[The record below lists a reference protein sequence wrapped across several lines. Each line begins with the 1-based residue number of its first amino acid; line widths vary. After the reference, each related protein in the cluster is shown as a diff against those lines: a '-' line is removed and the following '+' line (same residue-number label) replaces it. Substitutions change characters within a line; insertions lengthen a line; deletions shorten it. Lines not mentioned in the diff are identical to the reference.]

1 MDPLSVTASVIAVA
15 TLAGQIGT
23 ALSELRAFCKQL
35 PGRLHALSNEISDIE
50 VVLYQVGRVVEER
63 SRLSVQILQ
72 TDIVSIPNILQRA
85 EVKLKELKTIID
97 HLTALT
103 TKNGAIVFQIR
114 LWKKEQPKIQN
125 LQEDIREIKSSFN
138 VILGATN
145 SREMMRVRLDLET
158 LSTVTKQTAHE
169 QSTSWEEFLRDI
181 TYHHENVEETLNHTY
196 QQVDERISR
205 VEEMLKTQSAQIQNS
220 QFLQVGPSYNMGPP
234 ASRRRLSRSVSKEGP
249 PKMPS
254 RPEAVGVRLTRYA
267 SVCRAGCICACH
279 SQTKSS
285 TPGFM
290 DRVLGQLFV
299 GYAGMPLLSQ
309 KCDTA
314 TCEKSQSPHMS
325 FEYWFPLGFC
335 WSQIIRLQL
344 GYQPNVG
351 PQMSLTTLRR
361 FPDSA
366 QCVNFALE
374 GNIEGL
380 KNLFMS
386 GMASPRDVSTTR
398 GYSLLR
404 WALYGQ
410 QYGTCRFLLSAG
422 ADADYKPMS
431 LNDDCPSDKA
441 CDVILRGGISE
452 RVIEILRLLGASSD
466 FVENQNFAAI
476 HKIVLML
483 SMKDLEEEILR
494 NPGQIDVPDAN
505 GRTAL
510 EWAAA
515 RGDERSV
522 ITLLSYGA
530 DPNNIDHKLNTP
542 LTLASNQNHTVC
554 VRLLL
559 EAGAHP
565 DPGLP
570 NGIKFGSPLNCAARN
585 ASDPLLL
592 KTLLDFN
599 ADIEASNVD
608 GVTPLLQVARGN
620 SAGHAMLLLEYGAD
634 INVTSKAGRTPLT
647 TAIIHNNH
655 NVLQL
660 LLDRWYEYSE
670 CPRLKGPHLLGL
682 VAQYADLDTISI
694 LASTNHLRIKFDK
707 NYEFGDF
714 IAILRER
721 SKVTDKL
728 LSAFEDLLNIINQG
742 ATEHRSVE
750 SAMESGLLV
759 HGEFDEG
766 DSDECY
772 EDAQE
777 VLTTFSPDLGCPFIK
792 LAKRAT
798 I

>member
-1 MDPLSVTASVIAVA
+1 MANSTRPADFYCLLVQ
-15 TLAGQIGT
+15 TLITSMWFNSLDGE
-23 ALSELRAFCKQL
+23 SPKEFQL
-35 PGRLHALSNEISDIE
+35 II
-50 VVLYQVGRVVEER
+50 Y
-63 SRLSVQILQ
+63 SR
-72 TDIVSIPNILQRA
+72 
-85 EVKLKELKTIID
+85 
-97 HLTALT
+97 
-103 TKNGAIVFQIR
+103 
-114 LWKKEQPKIQN
+114 
-125 LQEDIREIKSSFN
+125 
-138 VILGATN
+138 
-145 SREMMRVRLDLET
+145 
-158 LSTVTKQTAHE
+158 
-169 QSTSWEEFLRDI
+169 
-181 TYHHENVEETLNHTY
+181 
-196 QQVDERISR
+196 
-205 VEEMLKTQSAQIQNS
+205 
-220 QFLQVGPSYNMGPP
+220 
-234 ASRRRLSRSVSKEGP
+234 
-249 PKMPS
+249 
-254 RPEAVGVRLTRYA
+254 
-267 SVCRAGCICACH
+267 
-279 SQTKSS
+279 
-285 TPGFM
+285 
-290 DRVLGQLFV
+290 
-299 GYAGMPLLSQ
+299 
-309 KCDTA
+309 
-314 TCEKSQSPHMS
+314 
-325 FEYWFPLGFC
+325 
-335 WSQIIRLQL
+335 
-344 GYQPNVG
+344 
-351 PQMSLTTLRR
+351 
-361 FPDSA
+361 
-366 QCVNFALE
+366 
-374 GNIEGL
+374 
-380 KNLFMS
+380 
-386 GMASPRDVSTTR
+386 
-398 GYSLLR
+398 
-404 WALYGQ
+404 
-410 QYGTCRFLLSAG
+410 
-422 ADADYKPMS
+422 PMS

-620 SAGHAMLLLEYGAD
+620 SASHAMLLLEYGAD

>member
-15 TLAGQIGT
+15 ALAGQIGS
-23 ALSELRAFCKQL
+23 ALSELRALCKQL

-63 SRLSVQILQ
+63 SKSSVQISR
-72 TDIVSIPNILQRA
+72 TDTISIPKILQRA
-85 EVKLKELKTIID
+85 ELKLKELKTIID
-97 HLTALT
+97 RLTALT
-103 TKNGAIVFQIR
+103 TKNGAIIFQIR
-114 LWKKEQPKIQN
+114 LWQKEQSKIQS
-125 LQEDIREIKSSFN
+125 LQEEMREIKSSFN
-138 VILGATN
+138 VILGASN

-158 LSTVTKQTAHE
+158 LSTVTKQTAQA

-181 TYHHENVEETLNHTY
+181 TSHHQNVEETLNHTY

-205 VEEMLKTQSAQIQNS
+205 VEEMLKTQSTQIQNS
-220 QFLQVGPSYNMGPP
+220 QSLQVGPSYNMGPP
-234 ASRRRLSRSVSKEGP
+234 ASRRRLSRSVSKERP

-254 RPEAVGVRLTRYA
+254 RPEAVGVRLTQYA
-267 SVCRAGCICACH
+267 SICRAGCLCACH

-290 DRVLGQLFV
+290 DRILGQLFV

-314 TCEKSQSPHMS
+314 TCEKSQSPHMR

-344 GYQPNVG
+344 GYQSNVG

-361 FPDSA
+361 VSDSA
-366 QCVNFALE
+366 QCVSFALE

-398 GYSLLR
+398 EYSLLR

-410 QYGTCRFLLSAG
+410 QYETCRFLLSAG
-422 ADADYKPMS
+422 ADADYKPIS
-431 LNDDCPSDKA
+431 LNDECPSDKA

-452 RVIEILRLLGASSD
+452 RIIGILRLHP
-466 FVENQNFAAI
+466 VENQNFAAI
-476 HKIVLML
+476 HKIVLRL

-494 NPGQIDVPDAN
+494 NPSQIDVPDAT

-530 DPNNIDHKLNTP
+530 DPNNIDHKLNKP

-559 EAGAHP
+559 EAGAYP
-565 DPGLP
+565 DPVLP

-620 SAGHAMLLLEYGAD
+620 SASHAMLLLEYGAN
-634 INVTSKAGRTPLT
+634 INVTSKAGRKPLT

-670 CPRLKGPHLLGL
+670 CPRLKGPHLLEL
-682 VAQYADLDTISI
+682 VAQYAHLDTISI

-707 NYEFGDF
+707 SYVFGDF
-714 IAILRER
+714 VTRLRER
-721 SKVTDKL
+721 SGVTDKL
-728 LSAFEDLLNIINQG
+728 LSAFEDLLNVINEG
-742 ATEHRSVE
+742 AAEHRSLE
-750 SAMESGLLV
+750 SATESGLLV
-759 HGEFDEG
+759 HGELDEE
-766 DSDECY
+766 DSDEFY

-777 VLTTFSPDLGCPFIK
+777 VLTTMSPDFGCPFIR

>member
-15 TLAGQIGT
+15 ALAGQIGS
-23 ALSELRAFCKQL
+23 ALSELRALCKQL

-63 SRLSVQILQ
+63 SKSSVQISR
-72 TDIVSIPNILQRA
+72 TDTISIPKILQRA
-85 EVKLKELKTIID
+85 ELKLKELKTIID
-97 HLTALT
+97 RLTALT
-103 TKNGAIVFQIR
+103 TKNGVIIFQIR
-114 LWKKEQPKIQN
+114 LWQKEQSKIQS
-125 LQEDIREIKSSFN
+125 LQEEIREIKSSFN
-138 VILGATN
+138 VILGASN
-145 SREMMRVRLDLET
+145 SREMMHVRLDLET
-158 LSTVTKQTAHE
+158 LSTVTKQTAQA

-181 TYHHENVEETLNHTY
+181 TSHHENVEETLNHTY

-205 VEEMLKTQSAQIQNS
+205 VEEMLKTQSTQIQNS

-234 ASRRRLSRSVSKEGP
+234 ASRRRLSRSVSKERP

-254 RPEAVGVRLTRYA
+254 RPEAVGVRLTQYA
-267 SVCRAGCICACH
+267 SICRAGCLCACH

-290 DRVLGQLFV
+290 DRILGQLF
-299 GYAGMPLLSQ
+299 
-309 KCDTA
+309 
-314 TCEKSQSPHMS
+314 
-325 FEYWFPLGFC
+325 
-335 WSQIIRLQL
+335 L
-344 GYQPNVG
+344 GYQSNAG

-361 FPDSA
+361 VPDSA
-366 QCVNFALE
+366 QCVSFALE

-380 KNLFMS
+380 KILFMS

-410 QYGTCRFLLSAG
+410 QYETCRFSLSAG
-422 ADADYKPMS
+422 ADADYKPIS
-431 LNDDCPSDKA
+431 LNDECPSDKA

-452 RVIEILRLLGASSD
+452 RIIEILRLLGASSD

-476 HKIVLML
+476 HKIVLRL

-494 NPGQIDVPDAN
+494 NPSQIDVHDAT

-515 RGDERSV
+515 RGDERSL

-542 LTLASNQNHTVC
+542 ITLASNQNHTVC

-559 EAGAHP
+559 EAGAYP
-565 DPGLP
+565 DPVLP
-570 NGIKFGSPLNCAARN
+570 NGIKFGSPLNRAARN

-599 ADIEASNVD
+599 ADIEAGNVD

-620 SAGHAMLLLEYGAD
+620 SASHAMLLLEYGAN
-634 INVTSKAGRTPLT
+634 INVTSKAGRKPLT

-670 CPRLKGPHLLGL
+670 CPRLKGPHLLEL

-707 NYEFGDF
+707 SYVFGDF
-714 IAILRER
+714 VTRLRKR
-721 SKVTDKL
+721 SGVTDKL
-728 LSAFEDLLNIINQG
+728 LSAFEDLLNVINEG
-742 ATEHRSVE
+742 AAEHRSLE

-759 HGEFDEG
+759 HGELDEE
-766 DSDECY
+766 DSDEFY

-777 VLTTFSPDLGCPFIK
+777 VLTTMSPDFGCPFIR